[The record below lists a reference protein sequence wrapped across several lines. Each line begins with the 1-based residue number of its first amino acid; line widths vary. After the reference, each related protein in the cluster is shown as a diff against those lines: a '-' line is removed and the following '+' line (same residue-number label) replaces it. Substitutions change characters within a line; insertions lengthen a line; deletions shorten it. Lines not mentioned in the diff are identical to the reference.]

1 MSAYE
6 DAVSEMVDKASWM
19 YAVSDVQHVHAF
31 SAPHFVARHMRCCV
45 ECAIECIDALA
56 SEADD

>member
-19 YAVSDVQHVHAF
+19 YGTMCNMHAF
-31 SAPHFVARHMRCCV
+31 SAPHFVARRMRCCV

>member
-19 YAVSDVQHVHAF
+19 YGV
-31 SAPHFVARHMRCCV
+31 RC
-45 ECAIECIDALA
+45 ATYTPSRLLISSHGA
-56 SEADD
+56 